1 MRKWLWILLFP
12 LAAQAAG
19 EGAWQASSIGLTLNH
34 RGESISSRPLSA
46 SEPVS
51 GQMTLVAW
59 NYTLTGPTPAGLRAA
74 VLADPLRGNRGTK
87 WHHPG
92 LQRGVCSGAFT
103 LYLGSARR
111 WTSDPGAESSAQ
123 RGARQLPLTACLFTS
138 LQAFLKA
145 GSQN

>member
-1 MRKWLWILLFP
+1 MRKWLWSLLFP

-59 NYTLTGPTPAGLRAA
+59 NYTLTGPTPAGLQVRLCSLTRCAEIE
-74 VLADPLRGNRGTK
+74 GQRGT
-87 WHHPG
+87 
-92 LQRGVCSGAFT
+92 T
-103 LYLGSARR
+103 
-111 WTSDPGAESSAQ
+111 
-123 RGARQLPLTACLFTS
+123 
-138 LQAFLKA
+138 QAFNGVILRPSDCGK
-145 GSQN
+145 

>member
-51 GQMTLVAW
+51 GQMTLVA
-59 NYTLTGPTPAGLRAA
+59 GITP
-74 VLADPLRGNRGTK
+74 
-87 WHHPG
+87 
-92 LQRGVCSGAFT
+92 
-103 LYLGSARR
+103 
-111 WTSDPGAESSAQ
+111 
-123 RGARQLPLTACLFTS
+123 
-138 LQAFLKA
+138 
-145 GSQN
+145 

>member
-59 NYTLTGPTPAGLRAA
+59 NYTLTGPTPAGLRVRLCSLTRCAEIEDKVAPPRPSTGCLLRSLYALSGKCQA
-74 VLADPLRGNRGTK
+74 VD
-87 WHHPG
+87 
-92 LQRGVCSGAFT
+92 V
-103 LYLGSARR
+103 
-111 WTSDPGAESSAQ
+111 
-123 RGARQLPLTACLFTS
+123 
-138 LQAFLKA
+138 
-145 GSQN
+145 